1 MFLDVISLNVFLEIT
16 DELNVFCGSFEF
28 FIVDLLFFLASF
40 CSYLILILK
49 KNQFDSKIYCF

>member
-1 MFLDVISLNVFLEIT
+1 MFLDVISLNVFLEII

-49 KNQFDSKIYCF
+49 KKSI